1 MTSLDLALIGNGHIG
16 ALLDS
21 RGEIVWA
28 CFPRFD
34 GDPVFCSLLRERTH
48 QDDVGFCAVELV
60 DVVQHEQ
67 AYLPNT
73 PIVVT
78 RMTDRA
84 GAVVEVTD
92 LAPRFRQFGRLFC
105 PMMLVR
111 QVRRISG
118 NPRIRVRV
126 RPAHHYGRGRADT
139 TSGSNHIR
147 YIGGELVLRLT
158 TDASVTAIA
167 EENPIYLDQTI
178 TMILGPDET
187 VQGTPAEV
195 GRRFYEETA
204 AYWREWVSFLAIPY
218 EWQDAVI
225 RAAITLKLNTFEDTG
240 AIVAAVTTSI
250 PEAAGTARNWDYR
263 YCWLRD
269 AYFVVGALNRL
280 SDTPTMERYLG
291 YILNL
296 VGASPNGRLDPAYG
310 VSGQPV
316 PDERVVD
323 ALPGYRAMGP
333 VRVGNAAHRQDQH
346 DVYGAT
352 ILAVT
357 HVFFDRRL
365 VQRGDA
371 TLFHR
376 LETLGESAAK
386 LYDQPDA
393 GLWELRGKRRI
404 HTFSSVMCWAAC
416 DRLARIAAHL
426 GLRDRAAYW
435 QGVAAR
441 IHEVVCARAW
451 NAKRGSFMAVLDDG
465 DTLDASLLRL
475 HEVGFLA
482 ADDPRFA
489 GTVQAIA
496 SDLRRGD
503 FVFRYSEPDDFGT
516 PENAFLVCTFWYIN
530 ALAAIG
536 RRDEARALFEN
547 LLACRNR
554 HGLLAEHIDVTSRE
568 QWGNFVQT
576 YSMVGIIGAA
586 VRLSLRWDQA
596 F

>member
-1 MTSLDLALIGNGHIG
+1 MTSLDLALIGNGHLG
-16 ALLDS
+16 ALVDP

-34 GDPVFCSLLRERTH
+34 GDPVFCSLLRDHKH

-60 DVVQHEQ
+60 DLAHHEQ
-67 AYLPNT
+67 TYVTNT

-78 RMTDRA
+78 RLTDRS
-84 GAVVEVTD
+84 GGVIEIVD
-92 LAPRFRQFGRLFC
+92 FAPRFRQFGRLFC

-111 QVRRISG
+111 QVRRVAG
-118 NPRIRVRV
+118 NPRIRLRV
-126 RPAHHYGRGRADT
+126 RPAHHYGRGRSDT
-139 TSGSNHIR
+139 TVGSNHIR
-147 YIGGELVLRLT
+147 YVGGEVVLRLT
-158 TDASVTAIA
+158 TDASITAIT
-167 EENPIYLDQTI
+167 EENPIYLENAI
-178 TMILGPDET
+178 TTILGPDET

-195 GRRFYEETA
+195 GRRFQEETA

-240 AIVAAVTTSI
+240 AVIAAVTTSI

-269 AYFVVGALNRL
+269 AYFVVSALNRL

-296 VGASPNGRLDPAYG
+296 VGSSANGRLYPAYG

-316 PDERVVD
+316 PDERVVES
-323 ALPGYRAMGP
+323 LPGYRGMGP
-333 VRVGNAAHRQDQH
+333 VRVGNAAHRQDQN

-352 ILAVT
+352 LLAVS

-371 TLFHR
+371 TLFGR
-376 LETLGESAAK
+376 LEGLGESAAQ
-386 LYDQPDA
+386 LYDKPDA
-393 GLWELRGKRRI
+393 GLWELRGKQRV

-416 DRLARIAAHL
+416 DRLARVAAHL
-426 GLRDRAAYW
+426 GLSERATYW
-435 QGVAAR
+435 QGQAAR
-441 IHEVVCARAW
+441 IHEVVCARSW
-451 NAKRGSFMAVLDDG
+451 NPKRGAFMAAMEG

-489 GTVQAIA
+489 ATVQAIE
-496 SDLRRGD
+496 SELRHGD
-503 FVFRYSEPDDFGT
+503 FVFRYSEPDDFGE
-516 PENAFLVCTFWYIN
+516 PSNAFLVCTFWYIN
-530 ALAAIG
+530 ALAALG

-547 LLACRNR
+547 LLACRNS
-554 HGLLAEHIDVTSRE
+554 HGLLAEHIDVKSRE

-576 YSMVGIIGAA
+576 YSMVGIIGSA